1 VNAATLREAIGGP
14 DALTGWSLVVLL
26 PLGVLA
32 STLWGLRNGLTL
44 ATWLPVMIGFHLFL
58 ILPFWVCR
66 RIMIRASAKGP
77 RPWLGLGI
85 FAFLGGLRAFIGISI
100 GALMGVALPRGAVI
114 DFVPQGIGT
123 GIAILGVVAVVVHGN
138 RRHRAVVEQL
148 ATLDAQFERAREF
161 DEAELAD
168 VEARSVAHITSML
181 ELELRRLQSEVD
193 KAPEDAAAQLRTL
206 ASDIVRPLSHELA
219 QGDQWIQ
226 QAEDA
231 TARAPRWE
239 RLKEVIADVRPAN
252 PLVPFL
258 LIELIALP
266 TAISERVGG
275 VAFATFVMLVIGITV
290 YAGSWAVAR
299 LWPVGRT
306 TVARFGALV
315 VLYVII
321 GTLAA
326 WVAMIITQ
334 WFAGVHSP
342 IWTVPFLL
350 VLTSMGASFTTAIQA
365 HQRDDEA
372 RMAVS
377 VARNAQLNAQV
388 RERTR
393 RAQRRV
399 AKLLHSGIQAELIAS
414 AMLLAQ
420 RASGSSGST
429 SQRGEQLTDAS
440 QELDRLTFTI
450 RERLAPSAHPV
461 GQAKERIRDLTSL
474 WSGAVDVALEVDGEA
489 WAVLDQDPVALDSVM
504 DVVAEGLTNAVC
516 HGDGSQVSL
525 RIQRDAD
532 GIVTRVTSRGRLA
545 VGSRAGLGSSF
556 LDASTREW
564 QLSEEAGEVHLT
576 ASVGVTMA
584 PA

>member
-14 DALTGWSLVVLL
+14 DALTVWSLVVLL

-44 ATWLPVMIGFHLFL
+44 ATWLPVMIGVHLFL
-58 ILPFWVCR
+58 ILPFLVCR

-77 RPWLGLGI
+77 RPWLGLGM
-85 FAFLGGLRAFIGISI
+85 FALLGGLRAFIGISA

-114 DFVPQGIGT
+114 DFVPQGIGS
-123 GIAILGVVAVVVHGN
+123 GIAILGVVAVVVDGN

-148 ATLDAQFERAREF
+148 AALDAEFERTQAF
-161 DEAELAD
+161 DEAQLAE
-168 VEARSVAHITSML
+168 VEAQSVSQITDML
-181 ELELRRLQSEVD
+181 EQELRKLQS
-193 KAPEDAAAQLRTL
+193 KAEMAPDVTASQLRTL
-206 ASDIVRPLSHELA
+206 AGDIVRPLSHDLA
-219 QGDQWIQ
+219 QDDWWMPE
-226 QAEDA
+226 AEDI
-231 TARAPRWE
+231 TARPPWWQ
-239 RLKEVIADVRPAN
+239 RLREVVADVRPAN

-275 VAFATFVMLVIGITV
+275 VAFAAFVMLVIGITV

-306 TVARFGALV
+306 TVARLVALV
-315 VLYVII
+315 VLYALI
-321 GTLAA
+321 GTLAS
-326 WVAMIITQ
+326 WVAMTTTQ
-334 WFAGVHSP
+334 WYAGVHSP

-350 VLTSMGASFTTAIQA
+350 VITAMGVSFTTAIQA

-372 RMAVS
+372 RMVVS
-377 VARNAQLNAQV
+377 VARNAQVNAEV

-399 AKLLHSGIQAELIAS
+399 AKLLHSGIQADLIAS

-420 RASGSSGST
+420 RASGSGGAT
-429 SQRGEQLTDAS
+429 SQPGDVSR
-440 QELDRLTFTI
+440 ELDRLTSTI
-450 RERLAPSAHPV
+450 RERLAPTAEPV
-461 GQAKERIRDLTSL
+461 GQAKERILDLTSL
-474 WSGAVDVALEVDGEA
+474 WSGAVDVELEADADA
-489 WAVLDQDPVALDSVM
+489 WAVLDQDPGALDSVM

-516 HGDGSQVSL
+516 HGAGSHVAL
-525 RIQRDAD
+525 RMERDDDVIA
-532 GIVTRVTSRGRLA
+532 IRVTSRGRLA
-545 VGSRAGLGSSF
+545 AGSRAGLGSNF

-564 QLSEEAGEVHLT
+564 QLREEAGEVHLT
-576 ASVGVTMA
+576 ASVGVTLA
-584 PA
+584 AA